1 MLPFPPRG
9 RLGDPAGVCLPKAA
23 GVSRPRLVR
32 VRDFVSSLV
41 MLAR

>member
-1 MLPFPPRG
+1 MPSNLP
-9 RLGDPAGVCLPKAA
+9 GVCSPKAA

-32 VRDFVSSLV
+32 VRDFDSSLV